1 MRRIPDFEAWAIFAK
16 VAYMGSFSRAA
27 ADLGLSKATVSKAIT
42 RLEEMLATPL
52 FHRTSRRLSLTE
64 SGRLAV
70 ERAERILADGL
81 ALEADVGAR
90 SLAPAGLVR
99 MAAPMSFGIAHLAP
113 ALPDFFALY
122 PDIQIELN
130 FSDSQIDL
138 VSDNYD
144 LALRIATLV
153 DSSLIARRLCE
164 VRIRLVGSP
173 GYFRQHGYPQHPRD
187 LGAHA
192 ALFYT
197 LGRSRDAW
205 QFFHAEQGDY
215 TVTVRAPLRVNNA
228 DALMPALHAGLGLAL
243 QPEFLVWRDVAIG
256 KLEVALP
263 EWAPRPISLN
273 LVTPPSGIRPARVE
287 VLMDFLTRRF
297 AKAPWAWGGKTGSMV
312 ALA

>member
-27 ADLGLSKATVSKAIT
+27 EDLGLSKATVSKAIT
-42 RLEEMLATPL
+42 RLEEMLLTPL

-90 SLAPAGLVR
+90 SLAPSGLVR

-164 VRIRLVGSP
+164 VRILLVGSP
-173 GYFRQHGYPQHPRD
+173 GYFRQHGYPQHPQD
-187 LGAHA
+187 LGAHQ

-215 TVTVRAPLRVNNA
+215 TVTVRSPLRVNNA

-243 QPEFLVWRDVAIG
+243 QPEFLVWRDLATG
-256 KLEVALP
+256 MLEVALP

-287 VLMDFLTRRF
+287 VLIDFLTRRF
-297 AKAPWAWGGKTGSMV
+297 AKAPWAWDGKTGSMR
-312 ALA
+312 ASA

>member
-42 RLEEMLATPL
+42 RLEIELATPL
-52 FHRTSRRLSLTE
+52 FHRTSRRLSLTD

-70 ERAERILADGL
+70 ERAERILADGI
-81 ALEADVGAR
+81 ALEAEMGAR
-90 SLAPAGLVR
+90 SAAPSGLVR
-99 MAAPMSFGIAHLAP
+99 MAAPMSFGIAHVAP

-122 PDIQIELN
+122 PDIAIDLN

-138 VSDNYD
+138 VSDNFD

-164 VRIRLVGSP
+164 VRIVLVGSP
-173 GYFRQHGYPQHPRD
+173 AYFKEHGRPQHPQD
-187 LGAHA
+187 LSAHR

-205 QFFHAEQGDY
+205 QFFHKQHGEY
-215 TVTVRAPLRVNNA
+215 SVSVRSPLRVNNA
-228 DALMPALHAGLGLAL
+228 DALTPVLRAGLGLAL
-243 QPEFLVWRDVAIG
+243 QPEFLVWRDLASGV
-256 KLEVALP
+256 LEAAMP
-263 EWAPRPISLN
+263 EWAPRPIALN
-273 LVTPPSGIRPARVE
+273 LVTPPSGIRPARVQ
-287 VLMDFLTRRF
+287 VLMDFLGRRF
-297 AKAPWAWGGKTGSMV
+297 AKAPWAHGAEGR
-312 ALA
+312 